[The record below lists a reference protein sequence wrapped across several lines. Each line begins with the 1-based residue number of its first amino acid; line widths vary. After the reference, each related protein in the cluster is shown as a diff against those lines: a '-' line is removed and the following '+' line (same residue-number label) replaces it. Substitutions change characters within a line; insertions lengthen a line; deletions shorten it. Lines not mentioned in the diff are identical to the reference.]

1 MWPCGISGRPGQ
13 ALLPVGNG
21 ATLRHAQEPLT
32 AHRRRPFSLPLSGTA
47 PRSADSTQTRCSPS
61 ARADASARTAPN
73 PAPPGKLFGP
83 PRPRRDGRA
92 RPSAP
97 THPRSETLSLPWRRA
112 QGAELTAGQV
122 PAGRAHP
129 KGPPPGQ
136 CVAEGHSRPPTAGRP
151 GGDVSREAELHQ
163 CARQTLLVPTE
174 DGPKLDL

>member
-1 MWPCGISGRPGQ
+1 MARPCGMHRSPS
-13 ALLPVGNG
+13 PPTG
-21 ATLRHAQEPLT
+21 AAPSVSPYPAPPHAPLT
-32 AHRRRPFSLPLSGTA
+32 APRLAAPPLRVPMPPPGRPPILPLLE
-47 PRSADSTQTRCSPS
+47 
-61 ARADASARTAPN
+61 N
-73 PAPPGKLFGP
+73 NIFGP

-97 THPRSETLSLPWRRA
+97 TRPRSETLSLPWRRA

-163 CARQTLLVPTE
+163 CARQTLLVPTKA
-174 DGPKLDL
+174 GPKLDL

>member
-1 MWPCGISGRPGQ
+1 MARPCGPHRSPSRPT
-13 ALLPVGNG
+13 G
-21 ATLRHAQEPLT
+21 AAPSVSPYPAPPHAPLT
-32 AHRRRPFSLPLSGTA
+32 APRLAAPLCAS
-47 PRSADSTQTRCSPS
+47 RCLRQDGPQSCPS
-61 ARADASARTAPN
+61 WKTI
-73 PAPPGKLFGP
+73 
-83 PRPRRDGRA
+83 
-92 RPSAP
+92 RPSKAKARCP
-97 THPRSETLSLPWRRA
+97 SSSLGSPPPRSETLSLPWRRA

-163 CARQTLLVPTE
+163 CARQTLLVPTK

>member
-13 ALLPVGNG
+13 VLLPVGNG

-112 QGAELTAGQV
+112 QGTELTAGQV

-129 KGPPPGQ
+129 KGPPPGR

>member
-1 MWPCGISGRPGQ
+1 MARPCGMHRSPSRPT
-13 ALLPVGNG
+13 G
-21 ATLRHAQEPLT
+21 AAPSVSPYP
-32 AHRRRPFSLPLSGTA
+32 APP

-163 CARQTLLVPTE
+163 CARQTLLVPTKA
-174 DGPKLDL
+174 GPKLDL